1 VLEVKTHTEK
11 DDVDWFYEN
20 VEAIKGLFDKPL
32 RRKVIVTVH
41 IDEDALIKTDELGIN
56 VIYCNIVK
64 D

>member
-1 VLEVKTHTEK
+1 M
-11 DDVDWFYEN
+11 
-20 VEAIKGLFDKPL
+20 FDKPL

-56 VIYCNIVK
+56 VIYGNVVK